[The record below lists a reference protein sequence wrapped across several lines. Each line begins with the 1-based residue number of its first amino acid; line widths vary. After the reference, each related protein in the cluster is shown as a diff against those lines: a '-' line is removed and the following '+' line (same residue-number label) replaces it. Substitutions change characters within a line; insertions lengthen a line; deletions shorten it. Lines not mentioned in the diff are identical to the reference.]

1 MFSESDA
8 TCGSTQDCSN
18 SVVFVN
24 TLSYREMQKLCKE
37 RGLAANGQKEVIR
50 NRLIEDMFSPSTS
63 TSGANVENNVTLD
76 PNSNI
81 DFSEFAHNPGLQT
94 PSRRNKNTSK
104 LSSITSEGSQSDK
117 GSLSAARSMV
127 PSSPSSKLN
136 FQHNTPTKR
145 AAKSDDNETITTPS
159 SRKKKSPKTSSSS
172 RKRQRVIP
180 GSVEPPKH
188 WEAMYSIVEELRADR
203 TAPLDSD
210 GGEALPERHLGEK
223 VYRFQVLVALML
235 SSQTKDAVVGDAMRA
250 MQKHGLTVEN
260 IHATEASV
268 LNGLI
273 NKVGFHNNKTKYLKQ
288 VAEILINEY
297 DCDIPPTAEEMIK
310 TLSGVGPKMAYIIE
324 NVAFGKSTGIG
335 VDTHMHRIFNA
346 VKWVNSKTPEQTRE
360 QLEGWLPKERW
371 SEVNML
377 WVGFGQESQQQK
389 EKSLKKALKSS
400 RPIEA
405 LNLLQKVGLNV
416 AKEGKKYGLED
427 DIKNAYNAISNKY

>member
-1 MFSESDA
+1 MLSEDA
-8 TCGSTQDCSN
+8 CSTQDSN
-18 SVVFVN
+18 SNVFVN
-24 TLSYREMQKLCKE
+24 SLSYREMQKLCKE
-37 RGLAANGQKEVIR
+37 RGLAANGPKEVIR
-50 NRLIEDMFSPSTS
+50 NRLIEDMSSSTNIS
-63 TSGANVENNVTLD
+63 SAKIENNVTSD

-81 DFSEFAHNPGLQT
+81 DFSDFAHNPGLQT
-94 PSRRNKNTSK
+94 PARRNKSTSK
-104 LSSITSEGSQSDK
+104 LSSTSEGNQRNK
-117 GSLSAARSMV
+117 GSLSPARSMV
-127 PSSPSSKLN
+127 PITPLSKLN
-136 FQHNTPTKR
+136 NKEENPTTPTKS
-145 AAKSDDNETITTPS
+145 ANKSEDNEKITTPS

-172 RKRQRVIP
+172 RKRQRIIP
-180 GSVEPPKH
+180 GSLDPPKN
-188 WEAMYSIVEELRADR
+188 WEKIYSIVEELRADK
-203 TAPLDSD
+203 TAPLDTD

-260 IHATEASV
+260 IHATDALV

-297 DCDIPPTAEEMIK
+297 DCDIPPTADEMIK
-310 TLSGVGPKMAYIIE
+310 SLSGVGPKMAYIVE
-324 NVAFGKSTGIG
+324 NVAFGISTGIG
-335 VDTHMHRIFNA
+335 VDTHMHRIFNDI
-346 VKWVNSKTPEQTRE
+346 KWVNSKTPEQTRE

-371 SEVNML
+371 IEVNML

-389 EKSLKKALKSS
+389 EKILKKALKSS

-405 LNLLQKVGLNV
+405 LNLLKKVGLNV

-427 DIKNAYNAISNKY
+427 DIKNAYNAISNKE